1 MSISKQ
7 SLQTVLSAVE
17 ELNLPEGEYLN
28 FCNLMKKEFEK
39 IPDVSHEVHRD
50 CSVVFRGK
58 RDYTITIHTLVCY
71 STQRPNEIVFSINGG
86 QKKQLNVARFY
97 DSLQRIYIIN
107 NTSSLGIVE
116 DGIGERFFTLQECV
130 VELLEWNA
138 NLSGEELSDDDDSC
152 EFFQVIKWL
161 FCID

>member
-7 SLQTVLSAVE
+7 SLQIVLSAVE
-17 ELNLPEGEYLN
+17 DLKLPEGEYLN

-39 IPDVSHEVHRD
+39 NPDVTCEVPRD
-50 CSVVFRGK
+50 CSVIFRGN

-71 STQRPNEIVFSINGG
+71 STHRPNEIVFSINGG
-86 QKKQLNVARFY
+86 QKKQIPLPRFY

-116 DGIGERFFTLQECV
+116 DGIGERFLDLDECSR
-130 VELLEWNA
+130 EFLRWEA
-138 NLSGEELSDDDDSC
+138 NMLGEEDMEGEC
-152 EFFQVIKWL
+152 EFFQLIKWL
-161 FCID
+161 FCLD